1 MQVGA
6 KALAGAKEWTRTV
19 RDAWKNG
26 SSTAFAV
33 EVARGHVS
41 WFIEGRIVATVKSQA
56 AVSDVPMT
64 LRLSLAG
71 RGLDEINRTQAISD
85 WQRGYSLDRGA
96 QKTNGAPLQQ
106 GTYGGGC

>member
-1 MQVGA
+1 
-6 KALAGAKEWTRTV
+6 
-19 RDAWKNG
+19 
-26 SSTAFAV
+26 
-33 EVARGHVS
+33 
-41 WFIEGRIVATVKSQA
+41 
-56 AVSDVPMT
+56 MT

-106 GTYGGGC
+106 GTHGGGC